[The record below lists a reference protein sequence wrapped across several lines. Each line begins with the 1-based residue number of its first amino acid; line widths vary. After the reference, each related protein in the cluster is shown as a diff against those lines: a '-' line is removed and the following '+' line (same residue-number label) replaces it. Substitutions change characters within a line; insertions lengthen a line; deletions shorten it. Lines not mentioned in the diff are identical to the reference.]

1 MKYTV
6 RELIKHLMDFD
17 MDAEVT
23 VNATGVPQNF
33 DISWCGDDGDYAGKW
48 DETAILKS
56 KMRATEVHF
65 NLEQQQNYDN

>member
-6 RELIKHLMDFD
+6 RELIKYLMDFN

-23 VNATGVPQNF
+23 VNATGIPRNL
-33 DISWCGDDGDYAGKW
+33 DISWSDDGDCAGKW
-48 DETAILKS
+48 DASAILKS

-65 NLEQQQNYDN
+65 NLSDSEV

>member
-6 RELIKHLMDFD
+6 RELIKYLMDFN

-23 VNATGVPQNF
+23 VNATGIPQNL
-33 DISWCGDDGDYAGKW
+33 DISWSGDDGDCAGKW
-48 DETAILKS
+48 DASAILKS

-65 NLEQQQNYDN
+65 NLSDSEE